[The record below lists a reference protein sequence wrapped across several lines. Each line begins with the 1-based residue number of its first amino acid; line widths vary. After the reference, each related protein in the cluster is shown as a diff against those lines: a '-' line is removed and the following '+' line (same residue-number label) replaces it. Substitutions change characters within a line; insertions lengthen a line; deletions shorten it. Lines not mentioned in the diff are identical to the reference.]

1 MRRFSLI
8 HFAFAGPIMA
18 ALFGSSPLHAQAPQ
32 TFVSS
37 TASPSNTT
45 CSRTAPCQTLQA
57 AFDATVA
64 GGEIVCLDTGN
75 VIGAGLNIN
84 HSITINCAGTNGTV
98 NSTGILVNTAVA
110 GVVVLKGLDI
120 DMSGSLQ
127 SGSPP
132 SGLINF
138 IGAGLL
144 QLENVR
150 INGVKGNR
158 YSGIYFNPI
167 GAAKLIVA
175 DSSITNIGDAG
186 IVGGIY
192 IKPASGVMADVSIQR
207 SRIDAN
213 SFGIVADGTGGGIIH
228 GIVSDSFVTNNRNNG
243 ITVSSPTT
251 STVLTVDNTRV
262 SGNGYGLVAGGP
274 GAGLLV
280 GRSVINAN
288 VTGLFTTGGAPLLSY
303 RDNRLNANTTADGAF
318 TGSTG
323 TQ

>member
-8 HFAFAGPIMA
+8 HFAFSAPIMA
-18 ALFGSSPLHAQAPQ
+18 ALFGPSPLLAQAPQ

-37 TASPSNTT
+37 IASPANTT
-45 CSRTAPCQTLQA
+45 CTRTAPCQTLQG
-57 AFDATVA
+57 AFDATVT

-75 VIGAGLNIN
+75 VIGAGLTIN
-84 HSITINCAGTNGTV
+84 RSITINCAGTNGTV
-98 NSTGILVNTAVA
+98 NSTPILVSTAA
-110 GVVVLKGLDI
+110 AAVVVLKGLDI
-120 DMSGSLQ
+120 DMSSSLQ

-186 IVGGIY
+186 LVAGIY

-213 SFGIVADGTGGGIIH
+213 SFGIVADGTGGGIIR
-228 GIVSDSFVTNNRNNG
+228 GVVSDSFVTFNRNNG
-243 ITVSSPTT
+243 ITVSSSGST
-251 STVLTVDNTRV
+251 TVLTVDNTRI
-262 SGNGYGLVAGGP
+262 SGNGFGLVAGG
-274 GAGLLV
+274 GNAGLLV

-288 VTGLFTTGGAPLLSY
+288 VTGLFTAGAAALLSY

-318 TGSTG
+318 TGLTG